1 MTSLKIPI
9 LLLKT
14 KSIPNDSY
22 EEYFSIPSSLFA
34 PVFVPV
40 LEHKPNASNL
50 EQVKKL
56 LQEGELKRR
65 YGGMIFT
72 SQRAVEGFA
81 QVVQELER
89 ARNLAE
95 NEEEHIVVGNEHSE
109 LGSTQTQL
117 LPSVP
122 PTTST
127 PIFPFYTVGPATSR
141 TLRTL
146 LSTSPTILGPLHPE
160 ILGSDTG
167 NGEAL
172 AKYILEHYRTLFQP
186 QSQLHTS
193 KTSQSSS
200 NDGDGEDFNNNKSPP
215 SLPPLLFLVGEQ
227 RRDIIPKTLMSPSL
241 SPEQRT
247 QVEELVVYGTGVM
260 ESFPTDLER
269 ALQMCQNHAST
280 GNTGPDMGI
289 ERNTQRSDSWQSNI
303 VVVVVFSPSG
313 CKQLLRRLG
322 FLDEGDQARSPPS
335 VPTTAISLPL
345 DPSSSSSSAAA
356 APPPPPPPPLRNLTL
371 LLKHQQS
378 GQTGSAVASSIDP
391 STTARPRYIIAT
403 IGPTT
408 YAYLQTSFNYQA
420 EICAETPSPE
430 GVGKGVEAFL
440 RKEGLL

>member
-22 EEYFSIPSSLFA
+22 EEYFSSPSSLFA

-56 LQEGELKRR
+56 LQEGELKGR

-89 ARNLAE
+89 VRNLAE
-95 NEEEHIVVGNEHSE
+95 NEEESILVGNEHSE
-109 LGSTQTQL
+109 VGSTQTQL
-117 LPSVP
+117 LPSLP

-127 PIFPFYTVGPATSR
+127 PIFPIYTVGPATSR

-146 LSTSPTILGPLHPE
+146 LSTSPTILSPLHPE
-160 ILGSDTG
+160 ILGSETG

-186 QSQLHTS
+186 QTQLNTS

-200 NDGDGEDFNNNKSPP
+200 NDGDAEDFNNKSHP

-260 ESFPTDLER
+260 ESFPTDLDR
-269 ALQMCQNHAST
+269 AIRMCRNRAST
-280 GNTGPDMGI
+280 GNTDTDI
-289 ERNTQRSDSWQSNI
+289 AIDRNTKRSDPSQSKI
-303 VVVVVFSPSG
+303 VIVVVFSPSG
-313 CKQLLRRLG
+313 CRQLLRRLG
-322 FLDEGDQARSPPS
+322 FLDEGDKARSPPS
-335 VPTTAISLPL
+335 APTTALSLPP
-345 DPSSSSSSAAA
+345 DPSSSAAA
-356 APPPPPPPPLRNLTL
+356 PPLQNLT

-378 GQTGSAVASSIDP
+378 GQTGSALASSIDL
-391 STTARPRYIIAT
+391 STTGRPRYIIAT

-420 EICAETPSPE
+420 DLCAETPSPE